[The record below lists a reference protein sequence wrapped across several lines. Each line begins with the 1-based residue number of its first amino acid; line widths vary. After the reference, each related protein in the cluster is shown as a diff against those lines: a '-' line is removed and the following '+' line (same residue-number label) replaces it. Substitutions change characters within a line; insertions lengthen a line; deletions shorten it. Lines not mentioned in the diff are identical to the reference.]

1 MLEDSD
7 ETFITV
13 NKQHINEVLSLCNLQ
28 HRIHLKELSLY
39 YEKIIKEHLNWT
51 EDAHTV
57 FQFSSDNF
65 SEKIDKVLYSMQYFA
80 DISKKIWQ
88 HHKKNVNLFIFIW
101 EYFEVFLL
109 NIIKNS
115 VNCMLTA
122 AQQFKE
128 TEQKLNQS
136 VYSFNIYLSTL
147 KTQLSLYNE
156 EHKVQHLFIWLYWEI
171 HMILMNY

>member
-39 YEKIIKEHLNWT
+39 YEKTIKKYLDWT
-51 EDAHTV
+51 ENAHTV
-57 FQFSSDNF
+57 FRFSSDDF
-65 SEKIDKVLYSMQYFA
+65 SEKIDKILYSMQYLA
-80 DISKKIWQ
+80 DTSKKIWWY
-88 HHKKNVNLFIFIW
+88 HKKNVNSFILIW
-101 EYFEVFLL
+101 EYFKVFLL

-147 KTQLSLYNE
+147 KAQLSLYSE
-156 EHKVQHLFIWLYWEI
+156 EQK
-171 HMILMNY
+171 M

>member
-1 MLEDSD
+1 MLKDSD
-7 ETFITV
+7 KTFITV
-13 NKQHINEVLSLCNLQ
+13 NKWHINEAVSSHNLQ

-51 EDAHTV
+51 EDAHTA
-57 FQFSSDNF
+57 FQFSSDDF
-65 SEKIDKVLYSMQYFA
+65 SEKIDKVLYSIQYLA
-80 DISKKIWQ
+80 DISKKTWQ
-88 HHKKNVNLFIFIW
+88 CHEKNVNIFILIW

-128 TEQKLNQS
+128 TEQKL
-136 VYSFNIYLSTL
+136 Y
-147 KTQLSLYNE
+147 
-156 EHKVQHLFIWLYWEI
+156 
-171 HMILMNY
+171 

>member
-13 NKQHINEVLSLCNLQ
+13 NKQHINEVLSSHNLQ
-28 HRIHLKELSLY
+28 YRIHSKELSLY
-39 YEKIIKEHLNWT
+39 YEKIIKKHLNWT

-57 FQFSSDNF
+57 FQFSSDDF
-65 SEKIDKVLYSMQYFA
+65 SEKIDKVLYDMQYLA
-80 DISKKIWQ
+80 GTSKKTWQ
-88 HHKKNVNLFIFIW
+88 YHEKNVNPFILIW
-101 EYFEVFLL
+101 EYFKMFLL
-109 NIIKNS
+109 NIIKDLINH
-115 VNCMLTA
+115 MLIT

-147 KTQLSLYNE
+147 KAQLCLYSE
-156 EHKVQHLFIWLYWEI
+156 EHKMQHLFI
-171 HMILMNY
+171 